1 MPTTDDETL
10 LRGAPPTVL
19 KGRGTASA
27 LPGRFAKL
35 IAVRDVTDTDEEGE
49 NTPSP
54 VTELRRE
61 TARSLITR
69 NDSPDVPFTQS
80 VNPYRGCEHGC
91 IYCFARPT
99 HAYLDLS
106 PGIDFETRL
115 SVKHN
120 APELFERELRHP
132 RYRCEPIALGIN
144 TDAYQ
149 PVEKEQGIV
158 RRLLRIALDYRQP
171 LSLITKSGL
180 ILRDLDL
187 LAAMAERNLVHVG
200 VSVTTLDN
208 DLKRIL
214 EPRTAAPATRL
225 KVIRQLSD
233 AGVPVSAMVA
243 PVIPLI
249 NDAELES
256 IVHACAEAGAV
267 AAGYVLLRLPHEV
280 APLFVEWLQLHFPDR
295 AEHVLNTLRAMRGG
309 KLYDSRFG
317 ERMRGRGL
325 YADLIRQ
332 RFRLARRRSGL
343 ERRDAS
349 GLDCSQF
356 APPPRAGDQG
366 CLPF

>member
-1 MPTTDDETL
+1 MQPVDEERNITP
-10 LRGAPPTVL
+10 AI
-19 KGRGTASA
+19 KGRGTAST
-27 LPGRFAKL
+27 LPGRFATRITL
-35 IAVRDVTDTDEEGE
+35 LDRTDDDGEE
-49 NTPSP
+49 TPSP

-61 TARSLITR
+61 TAKTLITR
-69 NDSPDVPFTQS
+69 NDSPDVPFNLS

-106 PGIDFETRL
+106 PGLDFETRL

-149 PVEKEQGIV
+149 PVEKEQGVV
-158 RRLLRIALDYRQP
+158 RRLLQIALDYRQP
-171 LSLITKSGL
+171 LTLITKGGL

-214 EPRTAAPATRL
+214 EPRTASPAMRL
-225 KVIRQLSD
+225 KVIRQLSA

-243 PVIPLI
+243 PVIPFI

-256 IVHACAEAGAV
+256 IVEACAGAGVERMA
-267 AAGYVLLRLPHEV
+267 YVVLRLPHEV
-280 APLFVEWLQLHFPDR
+280 APLFVEWLRNHFPMR
-295 AEHVLNTLRAMRGG
+295 ADHVLNTLRDLRGG
-309 KLYDSRFG
+309 KLYDAAFG
-317 ERMRGRGL
+317 QRMRGRGI

-332 RFRLARRRSGL
+332 RFRVAIRKHGLQRRST
-343 ERRDAS
+343 S

-356 APPPRAGDQG
+356 SPPVRCGEQWSLG
-366 CLPF
+366 F